1 MNSCLVAPIQA
12 TARTRLANNGARK
25 VKLSHLSDHPTIR
38 RMFFVVP
45 NAPSAADRL

>member
-1 MNSCLVAPIQA
+1 MNACFVDPIQT
-12 TARTRLANNGARK
+12 TALTLLAKSGARK

-45 NAPSAADRL
+45 NAPNAAERL